1 MKRREFL
8 RTGSVV
14 GGAAVFG
21 AHAFPHHLYAAA
33 KEKTAQ
39 DVVTLGKTGIKVSRL
54 FQGTGTN
61 GVGKSSNQ
69 IRGLGFDGVVELLRA
84 GVDQGVTTWDLADQY
99 GTHPH
104 ANGALKTVA
113 RDKVVIMTKTHA
125 STEKEMWA
133 DLDRFRKE
141 IGTDMLDIVLL
152 HCMMSADWPKE
163 KAGAMAVLSEA
174 KAKGIIRAHGVSCHD
189 FGALKAA
196 AASDWVEVD
205 LARLNPAGVIM
216 DAPVE
221 EVLPVLAD
229 MKRKGKGIIGMK
241 ILGAGRLRD
250 RVDDALQY
258 ALASPVLDCFTIG
271 AENRAAARG
280 PPDPD
285 PEGQRS
291 AGDAPSRLRRRG
303 RGVARDLAVPFLSS
317 FRSVP
322 WRAPTRAG
330 TASRSTASPVVPTRA
345 DSSSATIVA
354 TLPRLSARLTR
365 GGRPVRTAS
374 ARSSISSR

>member
-8 RTGSVV
+8 RRGGVA
-14 GGAAVFG
+14 GGAAVLG
-21 AHAFPHHLYAAA
+21 AHGFPHHLYAAA
-33 KEKTAQ
+33 KEKAAQ
-39 DVVTLGKTGIKVSRL
+39 DVVTLGKTGIQVSRL

-69 IRGLGFDGVVELLRA
+69 IRGLGFEGVVDLLRA

-104 ANGALKTVA
+104 AAGALKTVA

-125 STEKEMWA
+125 STEKAMWA

-141 IGTDMLDIVLL
+141 IGTDRLDIVLL
-152 HCMMSADWPKE
+152 HCMMSADWPKQ

-196 AASDWVEVD
+196 AASDWVDVD
-205 LARLNPAGVIM
+205 LARLNPAGAIM

-229 MKRKGKGIIGMK
+229 MKRKGKGVIGMK
-241 ILGAGRLRD
+241 ILGAGRLRN

-271 AENRAAARG
+271 AENRQQL
-280 PPDPD
+280 
-285 PEGQRS
+285 E
-291 AGDAPSRLRRRG
+291 
-303 RGVARDLAVPFLSS
+303 DL
-317 FRSVP
+317 
-322 WRAPTRAG
+322 
-330 TASRSTASPVVPTRA
+330 
-345 DSSSATIVA
+345 
-354 TLPRLSARLTR
+354 LTR
-365 GGRPVRTAS
+365 IPKASVRG
-374 ARSSISSR
+374 

>member
-1 MKRREFL
+1 
-8 RTGSVV
+8 
-14 GGAAVFG
+14 
-21 AHAFPHHLYAAA
+21 
-33 KEKTAQ
+33 
-39 DVVTLGKTGIKVSRL
+39 
-54 FQGTGTN
+54 
-61 GVGKSSNQ
+61 
-69 IRGLGFDGVVELLRA
+69 
-84 GVDQGVTTWDLADQY
+84 
-99 GTHPH
+99 
-104 ANGALKTVA
+104 
-113 RDKVVIMTKTHA
+113 MTKTHA

-216 DAPVE
+216 DATVE

-250 RVDDALQY
+250 RIDDALQY

-285 PEGQRS
+285 PEGQRPRLTHPRDS
-291 AGDAPSRLRRRG
+291 AGVGAESRG
-303 RGVARDLAVPFLSS
+303 TWSVPFRSRS
-317 FRSVP
+317 RSVP
-322 WRAPTRAG
+322 SRAG
-330 TASRSTASPVVPTRA
+330 SPPGPDEPARPLSCYSFTGRPARA

>member
-8 RTGSVV
+8 RRGSLL
-14 GGAAVFG
+14 GGAAAG
-21 AHAFPHHLYAAA
+21 AHAFPRHLFAASKA
-33 KEKTAQ
+33 KTAQ
-39 DVVTLGKTGIKVSRL
+39 DVVPLGKTGIMVSRL
-54 FQGTGTN
+54 WQGTGTN

-84 GVDQGVTTWDLADQY
+84 GVDQGVTVWDLADQY

-104 ANGALKTVA
+104 ARGALQTVA

-125 STEKEMWA
+125 RTEKEMRA

-141 IGTDMLDIVLL
+141 IGTEMLDIVLL

-163 KAGAMAVLSEA
+163 RAGAMAVLSEA
-174 KAKGIIRAHGVSCHD
+174 KEKGIIRAHGVSCHD

-216 DAPVE
+216 DASVE
-221 EVLPVLAD
+221 EVLPVLAE

-241 ILGAGRLRD
+241 VVGAGRLSGRI
-250 RVDDALQY
+250 DDALQY

-271 AENRAAARG
+271 AENRKQLEDLLVRIPKASVRG
-280 PPDPD
+280 
-285 PEGQRS
+285 
-291 AGDAPSRLRRRG
+291 
-303 RGVARDLAVPFLSS
+303 
-317 FRSVP
+317 
-322 WRAPTRAG
+322 
-330 TASRSTASPVVPTRA
+330 
-345 DSSSATIVA
+345 
-354 TLPRLSARLTR
+354 
-365 GGRPVRTAS
+365 
-374 ARSSISSR
+374 

>member
-8 RTGSVV
+8 RGGSLV
-14 GGAAVFG
+14 GGAAAAG
-21 AHAFPHHLYAAA
+21 AHALPRHLYAAPKA
-33 KEKTAQ
+33 KTAQ
-39 DVVTLGKTGIKVSRL
+39 DVVPLGKTGIMVSRL
-54 FQGTGTN
+54 WQGTGTN

-84 GVDQGVTTWDLADQY
+84 GVDQGVTVWDLADQY

-104 ANGALKTVA
+104 AKGALQTVA

-125 STEKEMWA
+125 RTEKEMWA

-141 IGTDMLDIVLL
+141 IGTEMLDIVLL

-163 KAGAMAVLSEA
+163 RAGAMAVLSEA

-216 DAPVE
+216 DATVE
-221 EVLPVLAD
+221 EVLPVLAE

-241 ILGAGRLRD
+241 VVGAGRLSSRI
-250 RVDDALQY
+250 DDALQY

-271 AENRAAARG
+271 AENRKQLEDLLARI
-280 PPDPD
+280 PKA
-285 PEGQRS
+285 S
-291 AGDAPSRLRRRG
+291 VRG
-303 RGVARDLAVPFLSS
+303 
-317 FRSVP
+317 
-322 WRAPTRAG
+322 
-330 TASRSTASPVVPTRA
+330 
-345 DSSSATIVA
+345 
-354 TLPRLSARLTR
+354 
-365 GGRPVRTAS
+365 
-374 ARSSISSR
+374 